1 MRKRK
6 EYKVMRINI
15 PENAKKIID
24 VLYDNGYEAYVVGGC
39 VRDSLLGLEPKDW
52 DITTSAA
59 PQVVKSLFNKTID
72 TGIEH
77 GTVTVMYGK
86 EGYEVTTYRID
97 GEYKDSR
104 RPESVEFTSDLAEDL
119 LRRDFTINAMAYN
132 DKVGVVGTINLDYRS
147 LVHHYEC
154 GVFMVNNPSILD
166 IKEDFIETQN
176 VSIEIPKDFKLNIFI
191 SLLNYVLKFF
201 TPLL

>member
-1 MRKRK
+1 MKNTLLDDLIK
-6 EYKVMRINI
+6 IYEYEPGFIH
-15 PENAKKIID
+15 AKNFI
-24 VLYDNGYEAYVVGGC
+24 
-39 VRDSLLGLEPKDW
+39 
-52 DITTSAA
+52 
-59 PQVVKSLFNKTID
+59 
-72 TGIEH
+72 
-77 GTVTVMYGK
+77 
-86 EGYEVTTYRID
+86 
-97 GEYKDSR
+97 
-104 RPESVEFTSDLAEDL
+104 SD
-119 LRRDFTINAMAYN
+119 